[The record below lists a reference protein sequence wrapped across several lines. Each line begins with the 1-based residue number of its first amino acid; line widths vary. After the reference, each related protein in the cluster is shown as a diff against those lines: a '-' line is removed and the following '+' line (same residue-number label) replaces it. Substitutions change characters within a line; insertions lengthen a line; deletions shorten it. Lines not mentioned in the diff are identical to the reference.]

1 MIRYWV
7 RDRGPGLTEE
17 EQARLFVP
25 FSRLDRPE
33 KLGHG
38 LGLALV
44 RRIVH
49 KLGGQVGVKSVAGEG
64 CTFWFTLPRAD
75 KPPATSG

>member
-1 MIRYWV
+1 V
-7 RDRGPGLTEE
+7 RDGGPGLTED
-17 EQARLFVP
+17 EQERLFVP

-44 RRIVH
+44 RRIVE
-49 KLGGQVGVKSVAGEG
+49 KLGGQVGVESRPGEG
-64 CTFWFTLPRAD
+64 STFWFTLPRA
-75 KPPATSG
+75 